1 MTLAVED
8 ANTKLVDVVA
18 FADVDI
24 DDRMVTADS
33 LAIAFQVRQLFN
45 IYLQFPILFCQNL
58 GLALRRLFLSLCCLL
73 KL

>member
-24 DDRMVTADS
+24 NDRMVTAW
-33 LAIAFQVRQLFN
+33 Q
-45 IYLQFPILFCQNL
+45 
-58 GLALRRLFLSLCCLL
+58 
-73 KL
+73 